1 MDNPSP
7 QDQLFRMV
15 SGYWISQA
23 IYVAAELRIADR
35 LGDSAMTALELADRT
50 GAQPQ
55 SLYRLLRALAS
66 VGVFVEDA
74 GHHFRATPLS
84 NCLRSDA
91 ANSQL
96 AAVLMMVGQFYDAW
110 GGLESSIKSGEPAF
124 KMRNGMSFFDHLTAN
139 PAQAR
144 IFDAAMT
151 ALNDRKTTAFL
162 DAYDLADVRI
172 LADVGGGNGSALL
185 RILKRYPA
193 MTGILFDLPSVV
205 DRAKVDLER
214 SDVTDRCRIVSG
226 SFFEQVP
233 PGADIYLLRHI
244 IHNWDDERAAVILA
258 NIHQAMA
265 GDSKLVVVERIIP
278 PGNEPS
284 YGKFADLNML
294 ILHGGLER
302 SAEEFE
308 RLFDTAGFRLTKIV
322 PTITEVSVIEGMKL

>member
-1 MDNPSP
+1 
-7 QDQLFRMV
+7 MV

-23 IYVAAELRIADR
+23 IYVAAELRIADS
-35 LGDSAMTALELADRT
+35 LGDSAMTADELAERT
-50 GAQPQ
+50 GAHPQ

-74 GHHFRATPLS
+74 GHRFRRTPLS
-84 NCLRSDA
+84 DCLKSDA

-96 AAVLMMVGQFYDAW
+96 PAVLMMVGQFYDAW

-124 KMRNGMSFFDHLTAN
+124 KLRHAMSFFEHLTAN
-139 PAQAR
+139 PAEAQV
-144 IFDAAMT
+144 FDAAMT

-162 DAYDLADVRI
+162 DAYDLADVSV
-172 LADVGGGNGSALL
+172 LADVGGGNGSALV
-185 RILKRYPA
+185 RILARYPA
-193 MTGILFDLPSVV
+193 MNAILFDLPSVV
-205 DRAKVDLER
+205 DRARADLER
-214 SDVTDRCRIVSG
+214 SGLTDRCRIVGG
-226 SFFEQVP
+226 SFLEQVP

-265 GDSKLVVVERIIP
+265 GDSKLVVVERIIA

-294 ILHGGLER
+294 ILHGGMER
-302 SAEEFE
+302 TGEEFE
-308 RLFDTAGFRLTKIV
+308 RLFETARFRLKQIV
-322 PTITEVSVIEGMKL
+322 PTVAEVSAIEGAKG